1 MPLAENIFE
10 STLKRSFNNFFRYL
24 ANTRVSI
31 GFLNENVQEAN
42 ICFTITCKYGSDYCN
57 IAKLFH
63 FSALSDDISNVSV
76 ESVQKG
82 F

>member
-1 MPLAENIFE
+1 MPLAENLFE
-10 STLKRSFNNFFRYL
+10 STLKRSFNNFFM
-24 ANTRVSI
+24 SI
-31 GFLNENVQEAN
+31 GFLNENLQEAN

-63 FSALSDDISNVSV
+63 FGALYDYISNVSV
-76 ESVQKG
+76 ESMQKG